1 MMYDAI
7 ESTSLDKSVVSTN
20 AKLDSFHNSFKSK
33 LSPEKGSYVNTDNLS
48 SENSALNAADLAEK
62 KISTLDIVKKMYD
75 NPGPNTNK
83 NSDLKRINES
93 YKKLDKNS
101 EFYNSNVNQKAG
113 YTAEVVSTAKENM
126 DKSQIEKG
134 IKTYRADDLSK
145 ADSEKYGLANKNDQY
160 VDKVR
165 IDKDGNVVERVQT
178 KFVGKNASECYSKL
192 KSKDFDK
199 YFESSNTD
207 KMEIPKDYYDE
218 VKNDLIPKDLE
229 KLNNQL
235 ERMKADGNTEE
246 AAKLQES
253 IDKIKKIDSKLEQS
267 NTTKAEAL
275 FATKHPKLYTAKTM
289 IASANKAGL
298 KSAGEAAKLT
308 AIISS
313 ADNALDYFQGEIDAW
328 DAIQNVAKDTGVA
341 GGVGYLT
348 GAVSEITKSN
358 VPAQVISFGVSS
370 YGDVKAF
377 INDDIGVGEL
387 LYDLGGNAFSVAG
400 GVIGGAFL
408 SVPGGIGGS
417 MAARYA
423 YEYTVDMI
431 VENIDDIKE
440 FASDTVDKVSD
451 VASEAVDTVGDAIVD
466 AKDTVVKVTD
476 KAIDKAGD
484 IIDSAGDAIGEA
496 ADTVKETV
504 GDAVDAVGDVAGKAV
519 DKTGKILGDAKE
531 SVGNAVDSVGD
542 KLGSLKDSIFGD

>member
-33 LSPEKGSYVNTDNLS
+33 LSPEGGTYVNLEGSNLEALEMTATEAAALKINIS
-48 SENSALNAADLAEK
+48 DTAKAMYSGIKNADGDLSLGLKEISEWK
-62 KISTLDIVKKMYD
+62 V
-75 NPGPNTNK
+75 
-83 NSDLKRINES
+83 NEN
-93 YKKLDKNS
+93 YKEQNIK
-101 EFYNSNVNQKAG
+101 QHAG
-113 YTAEVVSTAKENM
+113 YSAEVISTAKENM
-126 DKSQIEKG
+126 DKAQIEKG
-134 IKTYRADDLSK
+134 VTTIRADDLAK

-160 VDKVR
+160 VDKIR

-178 KFVGKNASECYSKL
+178 KFVGDNASECYSKL

-199 YFESSNTD
+199 YFENNNTD
-207 KMEIPKDYYDE
+207 KMEIPKEFYDE
-218 VKNDLIPKDLE
+218 IKNDLIPKDLE
-229 KLNNQL
+229 KLNKQL
-235 ERMKADGNTEE
+235 ERMNAEGNIEE
-246 AAKLQES
+246 AEKLQKR
-253 IDKIKKIDSKLEQS
+253 IDKLKIIDNKLEQS

-484 IIDSAGDAIGEA
+484 IIDSAGGAIGEA